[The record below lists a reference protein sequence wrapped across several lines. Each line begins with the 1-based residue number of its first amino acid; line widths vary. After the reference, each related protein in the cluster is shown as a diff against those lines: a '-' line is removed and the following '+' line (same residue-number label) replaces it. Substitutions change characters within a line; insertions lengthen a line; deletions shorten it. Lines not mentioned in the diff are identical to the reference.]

1 MPAAGHYSPGP
12 SRPAFRT
19 EQHEA
24 MSQASS
30 VTIAAGRTVPRAIAR
45 RRSGSVGAK
54 WPVLVLFLPPAL
66 LLFTIFVVLPM
77 GEAAWYSFY
86 NWTGYGLPTEWVG
99 WHNYEL
105 VFRNAA
111 FRTALINNGL
121 IILVSL
127 LLQIPL
133 AMWLATLTSSRVK
146 GAVTFR
152 LIFFLPYV
160 LADVAAGMIWRFVY
174 DGDFGLVA
182 GISHFLGVQSP
193 YPLADKNVAIYAV
206 LGVVIWKYFG
216 FHMMLFIAGLQA
228 IDRNMLEAAE
238 IDGASPAQKFF
249 YVTLP
254 ALASTVRLSMFFA
267 VVGSLQ
273 LFDMIMPLTGGGPLN
288 ATQTMV
294 TYLYTFGVTRMQ
306 VGFGSAVGV
315 VLFVICVTLAFGYKR
330 IFMRND

>member
-1 MPAAGHYSPGP
+1 
-12 SRPAFRT
+12 
-19 EQHEA
+19 
-24 MSQASS
+24 MSQATS
-30 VTIAAGRTVPRAIAR
+30 VPIAGSRPYRAPAT
-45 RRSGSVGAK
+45 RRSRSATSGLR

-86 NWTGYGLPTEWVG
+86 NWNGYGFPGLADWVG
-99 WHNYEL
+99 FKNYEL
-105 VFRNAA
+105 VFKNST
-111 FRTALINNGL
+111 FRQALSNNFL
-121 IILVSL
+121 IILISVIV
-127 LLQIPL
+127 QVPL
-133 AMWLATLTSSRVK
+133 ALWLATMVSSRIR

-182 GISHFLGVQSP
+182 GIAHLFNVDSI
-193 YPLADKNVAIYAV
+193 YPIADKSLAIYAI
-206 LGVVIWKYFG
+206 LGVVVWKYFG

-228 IDRNMLEAAE
+228 IDRQVLEAAE
-238 IDGASPAQKFF
+238 IDGATPRQKFF

-254 ALASTVRLSMFFA
+254 LLGSTVRLSIFFA
-267 VVGSLQ
+267 IVGSLQ
-273 LFDMIMPLTGGGPLN
+273 LFDMVMPLTGGGPFN

-294 TYLYTFGVTRMQ
+294 TFLYSFGVMRMQ

-315 VLFVICVTLAFGYKR
+315 VLFIICVTMAFSYKR
-330 IFMRND
+330 IFMKND